1 MSWHTVWR
9 SFSPAEAQLIRSR
22 LEAAGFLV
30 HVANELSALSVDG
43 YAMAV
48 GGIEVQ
54 VPEESASAARELLT
68 APSDCGS

>member
-22 LEAAGFLV
+22 LDAAGFLV

-54 VPEESASAARELLT
+54 VPDESFSDARALLT
-68 APSDCGS
+68 ESPEPGL